1 MKRLIYSLI
10 AVMLMTLAANAGTK
24 TVVWDEA
31 TINNINVGRSYMN
44 SSSQLNEFLSING
57 ITMSMYPASGAN
69 MSFYNNHLE
78 ANCKLYFQNTEGLNF
93 TRIVIKATQASD
105 LLEWTNDSTRI
116 VWTGVSP
123 IVPLGGTSRLF
134 TINGIRSISFYL
146 ESSDSIPDPPVT
158 SVDINETNF
167 PDANFRSWLTNQS
180 YGYDRVLTL
189 EEIADVKQISITDK
203 YVQSLKGIEYFTAL
217 TTLFCYRNNLTTLD
231 LSKNTALT
239 NLSCSDNKLTS
250 IDLSKNT
257 ALTSLNVAYNQL
269 TSLDLSKNTALTNLS
284 CTKNQLS
291 MLDFSACKNITS
303 ISCDQ
308 NRIKGAAMDTL
319 VQSLPTVSSGTL
331 NVLYGYSGEA
341 NVMTTKQVAAAKA
354 KGWTPK
360 WLDPSYG
367 WTDYAGSQPPVVTYS
382 ITDIPGSWQVNG
394 RVVSDSISSGVTG
407 TILIPEGERVIFKP
421 QNIPAGKKIK
431 SIKVVKQ

>member
-1 MKRLIYSLI
+1 
-10 AVMLMTLAANAGTK
+10 MLMTLAANAGTK

-31 TINNINVGRSYMN
+31 TISDINVGRSYIRTT
-44 SSSQLNEFLSING
+44 NELDQILSING
-57 ITMSMYPASGAN
+57 ITMSMYGVARAS
-69 MSFYNNHLE
+69 MSFYNNYLE
-78 ANCKLYFQNTEGLNF
+78 SNAKLIFQNDYGLNF
-93 TRIVIKATQASD
+93 TKIVIKATQASD
-105 LLEWTNDSTRI
+105 LLEWTNDSTSI
-116 VWTGVSP
+116 VWTGVSKS
-123 IVPLGGTSRLF
+123 VNLAGSSNSF
-134 TINGIRSISFYL
+134 TLNGISSMTFYL
-146 ESSDSIPDPPVT
+146 ESNDSIPDPPVT

-167 PDANFRSWLTNQS
+167 PDAYFRNWLTSQS
-180 YGYDRVLTL
+180 YGSDGKLTQ
-189 EEIADVKQISITDK
+189 EEIADVKQISITDR

-257 ALTSLNVAYNQL
+257 ALTSLNVSYNQL